1 MHGQLVKLVQQRV
14 VPSVVII
21 MCWFHVMFNIKKH
34 RSLIPEEL
42 YKSVVDNINDM
53 HCAKSEVEFR
63 TLKTKILKNWRK
75 IL

>member
-1 MHGQLVKLVQQRV
+1 
-14 VPSVVII
+14 
-21 MCWFHVMFNIKKH
+21 MFNIKKH